1 MLIVFSALLLV
12 VLSLWTVTLASLA
25 HASHHSLETGA
36 ALIISVVLMC
46 TVLTLTAEPL
56 VFLRLPLLLPVLL

>member
-1 MLIVFSALLLV
+1 MFIVFSALLLV

-25 HASHHSLETGA
+25 HASHHSPETGA

-56 VFLRLPLLLPVLL
+56 VFLRLPLLL

>member
-12 VLSLWTVTLASLA
+12 VLSLWTVMLASLA
-25 HASHHSLETGA
+25 HASHRCPETGA
-36 ALIISVVLMC
+36 ELVISLVLMG

>member
-12 VLSLWTVTLASLA
+12 VLSLWTVTIASLA
-25 HASHHSLETGA
+25 HASQRCPETGA
-36 ALIISVVLMC
+36 ALVISLVLMG